1 VKRLIVNADDFGFTR
16 DVNAGIVECHKN
28 GILTATTLMA
38 NGEAFEDAVRLAKE
52 NPSLDIGVHLVLVGG
67 PGQPE
72 SVAGLMGQLVRGRV
86 DLAGEMRRQVDTI
99 LAAGIS
105 PTHLDTHK
113 HTHLAPPVLSAVM
126 AMSREF
132 GIPWVRKPADF
143 IMPRSAAP
151 VLKRVVTLGVRTVAS
166 RFDNALLKAGC
177 RFTDHFTGFEMTGR
191 MGTAELVDL
200 IRHLP
205 EGLTELMCHPGVLG
219 PELRNAP
226 TRLKE
231 SREKELRALTA
242 VETRNAILE
251 TRVQLTTYRDL

>member
-1 VKRLIVNADDFGFTR
+1 
-16 DVNAGIVECHKN
+16 
-28 GILTATTLMA
+28 
-38 NGEAFEDAVRLAKE
+38 
-52 NPSLDIGVHLVLVGG
+52 
-67 PGQPE
+67 
-72 SVAGLMGQLVRGRV
+72 
-86 DLAGEMRRQVDTI
+86 
-99 LAAGIS
+99 
-105 PTHLDTHK
+105 
-113 HTHLAPPVLSAVM
+113 
-126 AMSREF
+126 
-132 GIPWVRKPADF
+132 
-143 IMPRSAAP
+143 
-151 VLKRVVTLGVRTVAS
+151 VVTLGVRTVAS